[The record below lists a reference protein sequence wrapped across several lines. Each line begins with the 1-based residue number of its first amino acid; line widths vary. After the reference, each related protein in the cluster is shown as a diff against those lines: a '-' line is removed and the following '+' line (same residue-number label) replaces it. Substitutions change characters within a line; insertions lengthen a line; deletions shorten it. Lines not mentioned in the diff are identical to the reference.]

1 MAGEGA
7 QSRRSL
13 APMNFLEKLQ
23 AAARQNKSWLC
34 VGLDSELSKIPTFVR
49 ERHGTH
55 AVFEFNRAIIEAT
68 SDLVCAYKINLA
80 FYEML
85 GPVGLEILSKTR
97 ELIPQEIP
105 VIADAKRGDIENTAR
120 AYAKALFEYYRFDA
134 ATVNPLMGF
143 DSIAPFLEYSEKCAF
158 LLVRTSNPGARDF
171 QELNCAGKPLY
182 QHIAEKAYQW
192 NTRQNVGVVVG
203 ATAPQELS
211 LVRRIVG
218 DEMPILVPGV
228 GAQGGDLER
237 AVKNS
242 VNSRGEL
249 AIITASRSVLFASQ
263 ERDFAQAARKAAQ
276 ELRDAINRFRA

>member
-1 MAGEGA
+1 MA
-7 QSRRSL
+7 
-13 APMNFLEKLQ
+13 FLERIH
-23 AAARQNKSWLC
+23 AAARRNDSWLC
-34 VGLDSELSKIPTFVR
+34 IGLDSELSKIPTFLR

-55 AVFEFNRAIIEAT
+55 AVFEFTKAIIEAT
-68 SDLVCAYKINLA
+68 SDLVCAYKPNLA

-85 GPVGLEILSKTR
+85 GPAGLEILSKTR

-143 DSIAPFLEYSEKCAF
+143 DSIAPFLEYSEKCTF

-171 QELNCAGKPLY
+171 QELTCAGKPLY
-182 QHIAEKAYQW
+182 QHIAEKARQW

>member
-1 MAGEGA
+1 
-7 QSRRSL
+7 
-13 APMNFLEKLQ
+13 MNFLEKLR

-55 AVFEFNRAIIEAT
+55 AAFEFNRAIIEAT

-85 GPVGLEILSKTR
+85 GPLGLEILYETR
-97 ELIPQEIP
+97 ELFPPEIP

-158 LLVRTSNPGARDF
+158 LLVRTSNRGARDF

-211 LVRRIVG
+211 LVRGIVG

>member
-85 GPVGLEILSKTR
+85 GPLGLEILSKTR

-211 LVRRIVG
+211 LVRGIVG

-242 VNSRGEL
+242 VNSRSEL